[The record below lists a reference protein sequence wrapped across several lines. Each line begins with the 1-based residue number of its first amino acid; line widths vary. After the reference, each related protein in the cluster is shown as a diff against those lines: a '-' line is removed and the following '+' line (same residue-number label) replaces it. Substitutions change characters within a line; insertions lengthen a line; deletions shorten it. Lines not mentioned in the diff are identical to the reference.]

1 MLEYNAD
8 EFLGFNEDKNEE
20 FSEEVNKKVSF
31 LYDSYMLTRRYHKT
45 QPDEREEAVR
55 KMLSDYNSSIL
66 MDNAIRG
73 ILVGDY
79 TLNDLLKR
87 KGYLK

>member
-1 MLEYNAD
+1 MTEYNVD
-8 EFLGFNEDKNEE
+8 EFIGLEGNATFA
-20 FSEEVNKKVSF
+20 EEVDKKVSF
-31 LYDSYMLTRRYHKT
+31 LYDACMLCKRKHNT

-55 KMLSDYNSSIL
+55 QMLSQYNSGIL

-87 KGYLK
+87 KGYIQ